1 MWSSALCLHISAN
14 VWLHI
19 SVKPVVYLKYPLLM
33 NRPKRYLFVYVF
45 SHLPQE
51 VAKSVCFSVMK
62 VFFLSEEFFCWYFHL
77 QLHRGSTHLSDRN
90 ISKGCHTQDVYLNR
104 KYEKTKKPIES
115 INHGCCFKVRNI
127 KLILNCHQETAA
139 VVAKGLLIRVCE
151 KATLWLDLCK
161 NFPAEFMVLVSP
173 FGSYWIKKKSL
184 FTKSWSYYVA
194 NWKIERET
202 TCFEALAQD
211 YIHLLYCFFF
221 FFKKTQ
227 DYLEVSPKRK
237 GDKSLQRIRDLRTLC
252 WRAG

>member
-1 MWSSALCLHISAN
+1 M
-14 VWLHI
+14 
-19 SVKPVVYLKYPLLM
+19 KPVVYLKYPLLM

-139 VVAKGLLIRVCE
+139 VVAKGLLIRKSNCE
-151 KATLWLDLCK
+151 KATL
-161 NFPAEFMVLVSP
+161 
-173 FGSYWIKKKSL
+173 
-184 FTKSWSYYVA
+184 
-194 NWKIERET
+194 
-202 TCFEALAQD
+202 
-211 YIHLLYCFFF
+211 
-221 FFKKTQ
+221 
-227 DYLEVSPKRK
+227 
-237 GDKSLQRIRDLRTLC
+237 
-252 WRAG
+252 

>member
-77 QLHRGSTHLSDRN
+77 QLHRGSTHLSDRK

-127 KLILNCHQETAA
+127 KLILNCHQKTAA

-173 FGSYWIKKKSL
+173 FGSYWIKKKSIYQILVILCCKLKDWKWNHL
-184 FTKSWSYYVA
+184 FRSFSPGLHPSF
-194 NWKIERET
+194 I
-202 TCFEALAQD
+202 L
-211 YIHLLYCFFF
+211 FFF
-221 FFKKTQ
+221 F
-227 DYLEVSPKRK
+227 
-237 GDKSLQRIRDLRTLC
+237 
-252 WRAG
+252 